1 MNFEADLFS
10 SYQNFSVL
18 TVLRVLLLF
27 KTESKFYE
35 AKNLNNDSNGAIPLP
50 LQLQSCPEKDQI
62 KMNSILPS
70 RFANVVFAPVI
81 TGKKGRSLRR
91 TSCRKS

>member
-1 MNFEADLFS
+1 MNFEAELFS

-18 TVLRVLLLF
+18 TFLRVLSLF

-50 LQLQSCPEKDQI
+50 LQLQSCPEKNQI
-62 KMNSILPS
+62 KMNSILTS
-70 RFANVVFAPVI
+70 RFANVVFI
-81 TGKKGRSLRR
+81 R
-91 TSCRKS
+91 TCIGS